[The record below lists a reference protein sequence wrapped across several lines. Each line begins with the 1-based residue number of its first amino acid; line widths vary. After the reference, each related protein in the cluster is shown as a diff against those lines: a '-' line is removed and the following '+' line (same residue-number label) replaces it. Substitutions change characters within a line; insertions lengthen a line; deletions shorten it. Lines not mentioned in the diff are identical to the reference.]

1 MMQRRG
7 GGWGKGGGEDP
18 CAKDGLPSPLE
29 LNEIG
34 SRHGLGVKTEIVLP
48 FSAKQRA
55 GKQGVWKLPAL
66 KH

>member
-1 MMQRRG
+1 M
-7 GGWGKGGGEDP
+7 GKGDGEDP

-34 SRHGLGVKTEIVLP
+34 SRHAVGVKTEIVLP

-55 GKQGVWKLPAL
+55 GKQGLWKLPAL